1 MRLINRCR
9 SFSITAG
16 NRSQVMKESNRNN
29 GRRVSIEL
37 VDDPPDRERNS
48 FLDSN
53 SPEFSPPKETA
64 INKKK
69 PWKRKLIGWCFILL
83 IIVAGVFA
91 LYILLRVKRV
101 DVRVQA
107 DSQRTSQTAKAE
119 PSPKN
124 TEGGLSA
131 EAINIA
137 REAVGP
143 DAATVPN
150 TASANATPSP
160 SPIAAQ
166 HAQRTL
172 SYTDNSPAYAASS
185 DAGRGDS
192 NPPQSNTGSTSQ
204 MPNESS
210 VSLQSHANPTQT
222 FFIEDTP
229 LKPATTQ
236 ITKLNSTPVENKT
249 DSTKTSKAVLPVA
262 VLPVFGTMLPV
273 RTRGVI
279 FTLRNNSYARLEL
292 ARDCQGEGWSLTKG
306 TLLVGR
312 VNGSE
317 HDRAFINVFGYI
329 DPGTNRLVKMTGE
342 VVGSDGGSGMQGK
355 RIVVDRNRLKQTLGK
370 VASNGLQVAGMMAGA
385 LTRRGTVVVNGAGS
399 RVLNPITDEAGQL
412 VNGDDKRSFVRIEA
426 GQPAYVMVA
435 DLPNEVEGVD
445 AVGQDVLAT
454 SLTDREV
461 MELILFGTPEDIRA
475 ASPLMN
481 EEQKRMVLK
490 SVGPEK

>member
-1 MRLINRCR
+1 MIHLIGTGTLFLIPTVLNFHRR
-9 SFSITAG
+9 K
-16 NRSQVMKESNRNN
+16 RSQ
-29 GRRVSIEL
+29 L
-37 VDDPPDRERNS
+37 
-48 FLDSN
+48 
-53 SPEFSPPKETA
+53 T
-64 INKKK
+64 KKK
-69 PWKRKLIGWCFILL
+69 PWKRKLIGWSFILL
-83 IIVAGVFA
+83 IIAAGVFA

-107 DSQRTSQTAKAE
+107 DSQRASQTAKAE

-124 TEGGLSA
+124 SEGGLSA

-143 DAATVPN
+143 DATTVPN
-150 TASANATPSP
+150 TASANATPSS

-210 VSLQSHANPTQT
+210 ASLQSHANPTQS
-222 FFIEDTP
+222 FFIEDAP

-236 ITKLNSTPVENKT
+236 ITKLNSTPVEKKT

-292 ARDCQGEGWSLTKG
+292 ARDCQGEGWSLAKG

-317 HDRAFINVFGYI
+317 RDRAFINVFGYI
-329 DPGTNRLVKMTGE
+329 DPGTNRLVRMSGE

-355 RIVVDRNRLKQTLGK
+355 RIAIDRKRLKQTLGK

-385 LTRRGTVVVNGAGS
+385 LTGRGTVVVNGAGS

-412 VNGDDKRSFVRIEA
+412 VNSDDKRSFVRIEA
-426 GQPAYVMVA
+426 GQPAYVMVS
-435 DLPNEVEGVD
+435 DLPNEIEGVD
-445 AVGQDVLAT
+445 AVGQDALPT
-454 SLTDREV
+454 SSNSLTDREV

-481 EEQKRMVLK
+481 EEQKRMILK
-490 SVGPEK
+490 SVSPEK

>member
-1 MRLINRCR
+1 MKD
-9 SFSITAG
+9 G
-16 NRSQVMKESNRNN
+16 NQNT
-29 GRRVSIEL
+29 GRVSIQF
-37 VDDPPDRERNS
+37 VDDPPDRDRNS
-48 FLDSN
+48 FFDSDN
-53 SPEFSPPKETA
+53 TEFAPPKENA
-64 INKKK
+64 NHKKK
-69 PWKRKLIGWCFILL
+69 AWKRKVIGWCFILL

-107 DSQRTSQTAKAE
+107 DSQRTSQTAKVE

-124 TEGGLSA
+124 SEGGLSA

-143 DAATVPN
+143 DATTVLN
-150 TASANATPSP
+150 TASANASPSP

-185 DAGRGDS
+185 DPGRGDS
-192 NPPQSNTGSTSQ
+192 NPPQSNPGSTPQ
-204 MPNESS
+204 MPNDSS
-210 VSLQSHANPTQT
+210 ASLQSHANPTQT
-222 FFIEDTP
+222 FFIEDAP
-229 LKPATTQ
+229 LKPVSTPE
-236 ITKLNSTPVENKT
+236 ITKLNSTLIEKKT
-249 DSTKTSKAVLPVA
+249 DSIKRSSKTVSPAA

-292 ARDCQGEGWSLTKG
+292 VRDCQGEGWSLAKG

-342 VVGSDGGSGMQGK
+342 IVGSDGGSGMQGK
-355 RIVVDRNRLKQTLGK
+355 RIAVDRKRLKQTLGK
-370 VASNGLQVAGMMAGA
+370 VASSGLQVAGMMAGA
-385 LTRRGTVVVNGAGS
+385 LTGRGTVVVNGAGS

-412 VNGDDKRSFVRIEA
+412 VNGADDKRSFVRIEA
-426 GQPAYVMVA
+426 GQPAYVMVS
-435 DLPNEVEGVD
+435 DLPNEIEGVD
-445 AVGQDVLAT
+445 AVVQDVLASSSN

-461 MELILFGTPEDIRA
+461 MELILFGTSEDIRL

-481 EEQKRMVLK
+481 EDQKRMVLK
-490 SVGPEK
+490 SVVPEKSWP